1 MQLKTDYINIFT
13 YIYLLISI
21 FLFCYTFYRAEII
34 YEGKQFS
41 YYYKY
46 YLIFIIATI
55 FWFFVIFL
63 KRKVFIIVIATSFV
77 FLLYFYETIS
87 FFKPS
92 ILKLSFMKS
101 INKETLVNSKL
112 GEESKYEV
120 IQNLKRSKNIEVV
133 PSIFPKAFLDNSW
146 SNQEDGSKTLPLGGV
161 SNTTTVFCKEGKEF
175 SIYKSDRYG
184 FNNPDQSWEIFSN
197 EKNLDFILLGDSFTQ
212 GSCVPQKYTIAGQI
226 RNFGYSAL
234 SLGCSANGPLASLA
248 ALCCSIFFL

>member
-120 IQNLKRSKNIEVV
+120 IQNL
-133 PSIFPKAFLDNSW
+133 
-146 SNQEDGSKTLPLGGV
+146 
-161 SNTTTVFCKEGKEF
+161 
-175 SIYKSDRYG
+175 
-184 FNNPDQSWEIFSN
+184 
-197 EKNLDFILLGDSFTQ
+197 
-212 GSCVPQKYTIAGQI
+212 QKVQVHLHLISSVI
-226 RNFGYSAL
+226 RVR
-234 SLGCSANGPLASLA
+234 
-248 ALCCSIFFL
+248 